1 LEYIFKIK
9 MSFLDMFYE
18 FWAVKLRVM
27 TNQVTNITR
36 KRGRPPGPN
45 SRAGDGKNQ
54 SLIRALTL
62 LERLSETPTGLNL
75 TDLSYQLGMPAATV
89 HRLLSTFEELDFV
102 EQDAEQGLWF
112 VGIKAFTVG
121 NAFLSRRD
129 LVASAR
135 PHMHALVE
143 QCGETVNLG
152 VIDDGEVVFI
162 SQVESREV
170 MRMIVRLGSRSPIH
184 ASGVGKAL
192 LANMPEQRVA
202 NILQRRGLA
211 HYTDH
216 TIDNPTQLREEL
228 EQVRQ
233 LGYAL
238 DDEEHAVGLR
248 CVASA
253 IFDENGQA
261 LAAISL
267 SGPKARIVDN
277 RLSELG
283 NAVRQTADE
292 ITQALGGYRPA

>member
-1 LEYIFKIK
+1 
-9 MSFLDMFYE
+9 
-18 FWAVKLRVM
+18 M
-27 TNQVTNITR
+27 TNPVTNIAR

-45 SRAGDGKNQ
+45 NRAGDGKNQ

-62 LERLSETPTGLNL
+62 LERLSETPAGLNL

-112 VGIKAFTVG
+112 VGLKAFTVG
-121 NAFLSRRD
+121 NAFLHRRD
-129 LVASAR
+129 LVSSAR

-143 QCGETVNLG
+143 QCGETINLG
-152 VIDDGEVVFI
+152 VIDDDEVVFI
-162 SQVESREV
+162 SQVESQEV
-170 MRMIVRLGSRSPIH
+170 MRMIARLGSRSPIH
-184 ASGVGKAL
+184 ASGVGKAM
-192 LANMPEQRVA
+192 LASMPEQRVA
-202 NILQRRGLA
+202 SILQRRGLA
-211 HYTDH
+211 RYTDH
-216 TIDNPTQLREEL
+216 TIDNPTQLRGEL
-228 EQVRQ
+228 EEVRK

-248 CVASA
+248 CVAAA

-283 NAVRQTADE
+283 HAVQQAADE
-292 ITQALGGYRPA
+292 ITQALGGRAPA

>member
-1 LEYIFKIK
+1 
-9 MSFLDMFYE
+9 
-18 FWAVKLRVM
+18 M
-27 TNQVTNITR
+27 TNQVTNIAR

-45 SRAGDGKNQ
+45 NRAGDGKNQ

-62 LERLSETPTGLNL
+62 LERLSETPAGLNL

-112 VGIKAFTVG
+112 VGLKAFTVG
-121 NAFLSRRD
+121 NAFLHRRD
-129 LVASAR
+129 LVSSAR

-143 QCGETVNLG
+143 QCGETINLG
-152 VIDDGEVVFI
+152 VIDDDEVVFI
-162 SQVESREV
+162 SQVESQEV
-170 MRMIVRLGSRSPIH
+170 MRMIARLGSRSPIH
-184 ASGVGKAL
+184 ASGVGKAM
-192 LANMPEQRVA
+192 LASMPEQRVA
-202 NILQRRGLA
+202 SILQRRGLA
-211 HYTDH
+211 RYTDH
-216 TIDNPTQLREEL
+216 TIDNPTQLRGEL
-228 EQVRQ
+228 EEVRK

-248 CVASA
+248 CVAAA

-283 NAVRQTADE
+283 HAVQQAADE
-292 ITQALGGYRPA
+292 ITQALGGRGPA

>member
-1 LEYIFKIK
+1 
-9 MSFLDMFYE
+9 MFLLNH
-18 FWAVKLRVM
+18 AGKLRAM
-27 TNQVTNITR
+27 PNSVTHIVR

-45 SRAGDGKNQ
+45 NRAGDGKNQ

-62 LERLSETPTGLNL
+62 LERLSAAPGGVNL
-75 TDLSYQLGMPAATV
+75 TDLSQQLGMPAATV

-102 EQDAEQGLWF
+102 EQDAELGLWF
-112 VGIKAFTVG
+112 VGLKAFTVG
-121 NAFLSRRD
+121 NAFLNRRD
-129 LVASAR
+129 FVASAR
-135 PHMHALVE
+135 PHMHRLVE

-152 VIDDGEVVFI
+152 VIDQGEVVFI

-192 LANMPEQRVA
+192 LASMPEQQVTR
-202 NILQRRGLA
+202 ILQQRGLA
-211 HYTDH
+211 RYTDH
-216 TIDNPTQLREEL
+216 TIDSPAPLHAEL

-233 LGYAL
+233 QGYAL

-248 CVASA
+248 CVAA
-253 IFDENGQA
+253 PIFDENGQA

-283 NAVRQTADE
+283 NAIRQTAVE
-292 ITQALGGYRPA
+292 ITQVLGGRIPADHG

>member
-1 LEYIFKIK
+1 MFLPVRAVRLQR
-9 MSFLDMFYE
+9 MSTSITAM
-18 FWAVKLRVM
+18 
-27 TNQVTNITR
+27 TR

-54 SLIRALTL
+54 SLIRALNL
-62 LERLSETPTGLNL
+62 LQRLSEAPAGLNL
-75 TDLSYQLGMPAATV
+75 TDLSYQLGIPTATV

-112 VGIKAFTVG
+112 VGLKAFTVG

-129 LVASAR
+129 YVASAR
-135 PHMHALVE
+135 PHMHNLVE

-152 VIDDGEVVFI
+152 VIDDGEAVFI
-162 SQVESREV
+162 AQVESREV

-192 LANMPEQRVA
+192 LANLPEQQFLG
-202 NILQRRGLA
+202 ILQQRGLA
-211 HYTDH
+211 RYTERS
-216 TIDNPTQLREEL
+216 IDTPAQLREEL
-228 EQVRQ
+228 ERVRQ
-233 LGYAL
+233 QGFAL

-253 IFDENGQA
+253 IFDQNGQA

-267 SGPKARIVDN
+267 SGPKARITDN
-277 RLSELG
+277 RIDELG
-283 NAVRQTADE
+283 IAVRQTADE
-292 ITQALGGYRPA
+292 ITQALGGHRPE

>member
-1 LEYIFKIK
+1 MFRAYHAVR
-9 MSFLDMFYE
+9 FLN
-18 FWAVKLRVM
+18 M
-27 TNQVTNITR
+27 TNQVTNIAR

-45 SRAGDGKNQ
+45 NRAQDGKNQ
-54 SLIRALTL
+54 SLTRALTL
-62 LERLSETPTGLNL
+62 LERLSETPAGLNL

-89 HRLLSTFEELDFV
+89 HRLLNTFEELDFV
-102 EQDAEQGLWF
+102 EHDSEQGLWF
-112 VGIKAFTVG
+112 VGLKAFTVG
-121 NAFLSRRD
+121 NAFLNRRD
-129 LVASAR
+129 FVASAR

-162 SQVESREV
+162 SQVESQEV
-170 MRMIVRLGSRSPIH
+170 MRMIVSLGSRSPIH

-192 LANMPEQRVA
+192 LASMPEQRFTK
-202 NILQRRGLA
+202 ILQRRGLA
-211 HYTDH
+211 RYTDH
-216 TIDNPTQLREEL
+216 TIDNPTQLRTEL
-228 EQVRQ
+228 KRVRQ

-248 CVASA
+248 CVAAA

-267 SGPKARIVDN
+267 SGPKARIVDS

-283 NAVRQTADE
+283 NAISQTRRQKW
-292 ITQALGGYRPA
+292 